1 VKETNS
7 TACGLLKKLDYDP
20 RNYTKQHEEGPH
32 FELFCLISW
41 IAFAVLSRRTA
52 FFSRQDM
59 AIKKTSTKKS
69 RNARLGALCSTAQA
83 ASMPAVIH
91 PMLATLVDD
100 PFSDPEWIFETKWDG
115 FRSVCFVKNGNSQFV
130 SRNQI
135 DMTPQY
141 PELAAVAKQ
150 IDAKEAILDGEIVA
164 LDKDGMP
171 RFQLLQPRVGRK
183 SGIEALRGSGHIV
196 YFVFDLLY
204 RDGYDLMSCPLVER
218 KEVLEQILKP
228 TNFLKLSE
236 HVVGDGEHFFKQIEK
251 FHLEGMIA
259 KRAASPYV
267 QKRTR
272 DWLKVKTIQRSE
284 VVIGGYTEPRGSRS
298 HFGALVVGLYR
309 GQDVHYGAHVGGGFS
324 QRTLAEIYK
333 LMQPLK
339 TKSSPFVDAPKTN
352 EPVQWIKPKLVAEV
366 KFSEWTAEYRLRHPV
381 FVGLRED
388 KEPKQC
394 KFEFERDTDK
404 VVGKG
409 SRKR

>member
-1 VKETNS
+1 
-7 TACGLLKKLDYDP
+7 
-20 RNYTKQHEEGPH
+20 
-32 FELFCLISW
+32 
-41 IAFAVLSRRTA
+41 
-52 FFSRQDM
+52 M
-59 AIKKTSTKKS
+59 ANRKTVTKKS
-69 RNARLGALCSTAQA
+69 RKATPPVTLCSSARA
-83 ASMPAVIH
+83 ARMPAVIH

-115 FRSVCFVKNGNSQFV
+115 FRSVCFVKNGKSRFV

-135 DMTPQY
+135 EMTPQY
-141 PELAAVAKQ
+141 PELVDIAKQ

-183 SGIEALRGSGHIV
+183 SGIETLRGSGHIV

-204 RDGYDLMSCPLVER
+204 VDGHDLMSCPLVER
-218 KEVLEQILKP
+218 KEVLNQILKP
-228 TNFLKLSE
+228 ANFLKLSE
-236 HVVGDGEHFFKQIEK
+236 HVVGEGEHFFKQIEK
-251 FHLEGMIA
+251 FQLEGMIA
-259 KRAASPYV
+259 KRAAGAYV

-284 VVIGGYTEPRGSRS
+284 VVIGGYTQPRGSRA

-309 GQDVHYGAHVGGGFS
+309 GHNLHYVAHVGGGFN
-324 QRTLAEIYK
+324 QHTLAEMYK

-339 TKSSPFVDAPKTN
+339 TKASPFVDAPKTN
-352 EPVQWIKPKLVAEV
+352 EPVQWIEPKLVAEV
-366 KFSEWTAEYRLRHPV
+366 KFSEWTAEQRLRHPV

-388 KEPKQC
+388 KEPEEC

-404 VVGKG
+404 VVGRG
-409 SRKR
+409 KR